1 MREGKTVNSVVRILE
16 SGLGKDGTTARKSTP
31 TPPNPTC
38 QMHIT
43 VSK

>member
-1 MREGKTVNSVVRILE
+1 MKEGKIVNSMVQILE
-16 SGLGKDGTTARKSTP
+16 SGLGKVGTTARKSTP

-43 VSK
+43 ISK